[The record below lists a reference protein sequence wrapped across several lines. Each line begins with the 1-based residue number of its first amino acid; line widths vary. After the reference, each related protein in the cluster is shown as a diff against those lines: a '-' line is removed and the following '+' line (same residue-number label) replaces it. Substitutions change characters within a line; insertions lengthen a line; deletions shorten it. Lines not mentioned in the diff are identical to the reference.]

1 MKELELFKEL
11 IIPRGYEFYSVRNG
25 RIIIMR
31 VEEPEEEIKTIHG
44 NIIGEALVWDQ
55 WGEEYHKNKVGE
67 ASLRRGDYI
76 IYLGQI
82 INTDDPNTRGTG
94 DKYRDVK
101 VGDIVKINRLD
112 PYAHAITKMIS
123 KKTGK
128 IVDRYLPD
136 KFKYLILNE
145 KTLEEYKQKGYKVV
159 SLE

>member
-67 ASLRRGDYI
+67 ASLREGI
-76 IYLGQI
+76 I
-82 INTDDPNTRGTG
+82 
-94 DKYRDVK
+94 
-101 VGDIVKINRLD
+101 
-112 PYAHAITKMIS
+112 
-123 KKTGK
+123 
-128 IVDRYLPD
+128 
-136 KFKYLILNE
+136 
-145 KTLEEYKQKGYKVV
+145 
-159 SLE
+159 

>member
-1 MKELELFKEL
+1 M
-11 IIPRGYEFYSVRNG
+11 
-25 RIIIMR
+25 
-31 VEEPEEEIKTIHG
+31 
-44 NIIGEALVWDQ
+44 
-55 WGEEYHKNKVGE
+55 
-67 ASLRRGDYI
+67 
-76 IYLGQI
+76 
-82 INTDDPNTRGTG
+82 
-94 DKYRDVK
+94 
-101 VGDIVKINRLD
+101 KINRLD